1 MSLHSIQTKIMT
13 VSLLIAAGTAVA
25 SLIISFYAE
34 INTIKSTTERYTEQ
48 YISFAD
54 REFNSML
61 SESKKIVLSVAL
73 AQEFIS
79 PNLVRAGEEASYK
92 GFRQKKQIKSFLAG
106 FLSQKEYIEDILLI
120 TGDGPVYQAGSG
132 IVMKREL
139 DTPAMKRALSSDSM
153 ELIYDA
159 EGQSLLLSHPVTYCQ
174 GNTRGVIVVK
184 LNYEFIT
191 SVYTIDFLRSV
202 ALYLYLPDGQ
212 LFYTNSGEEER
223 QGPVGEVRQKG
234 PSAGYVKW
242 KGDPYYYIRYVS
254 DASHMTLISLIPQNV
269 LLKDA
274 QELKTKFL
282 LIGAAASA
290 AALLAAA
297 YLSKRICA
305 DLKCLSGGMEAVR
318 SGNLGVRMKI
328 PARDEIGALADTFN
342 VMMDRI
348 EALMAEVRQKEKLKR
363 EAQQDVLAS
372 QIEPHFLYNSIDSIQ
387 YVAHSRDEKEI
398 EAVAAS
404 LSELLRSV
412 LSNHNEFITLWEEK
426 DYIENYLTIER
437 FKYRRPFTV
446 LWDVEEELWSYP
458 VPKLLLQPVVENALI
473 HGIAAMDGDG
483 VINVKIYRQQDT
495 VILKV
500 MDNGRGISED
510 KLEELKHHMAS
521 KGKPGFRRIG
531 ITNVFNRIQLIYG
544 DGYGGTIASC
554 EGMFTCVELH
564 LPAGGEKDGL
574 EDFTG

>member
-1 MSLHSIQTKIMT
+1 MS
-13 VSLLIAAGTAVA
+13 
-25 SLIISFYAE
+25 
-34 INTIKSTTERYTEQ
+34 
-48 YISFAD
+48 
-54 REFNSML
+54 
-61 SESKKIVLSVAL
+61 
-73 AQEFIS
+73 
-79 PNLVRAGEEASYK
+79 
-92 GFRQKKQIKSFLAG
+92 
-106 FLSQKEYIEDILLI
+106 
-120 TGDGPVYQAGSG
+120 
-132 IVMKREL
+132 
-139 DTPAMKRALSSDSM
+139 DT
-153 ELIYDA
+153 
-159 EGQSLLLSHPVTYCQ
+159 
-174 GNTRGVIVVK
+174 
-184 LNYEFIT
+184 
-191 SVYTIDFLRSV
+191 
-202 ALYLYLPDGQ
+202 
-212 LFYTNSGEEER
+212 
-223 QGPVGEVRQKG
+223 
-234 PSAGYVKW
+234 
-242 KGDPYYYIRYVS
+242 
-254 DASHMTLISLIPQNV
+254 SHMTLISLIPQDV

-500 MDNGRGISED
+500 MDNGRGISEG
-510 KLEELKHHMAS
+510 KLEELKQHMAS

-544 DGYGGTIASC
+544 DGYGGTIDSC

>member
-13 VSLLIAAGTAVA
+13 VSLLIAAGTAVV

-174 GNTRGVIVVK
+174 GSTRGVIVVK

-212 LFYTNSGEEER
+212 LFYTNSGEGER
-223 QGPVGEVRQKG
+223 QGPVGEVRQKA

-242 KGDPYYYIRYVS
+242 KGNPYYYIRYVS
-254 DASHMTLISLIPQNV
+254 DTSHMTLISLIPQDV

-290 AALLAAA
+290 AAHAPS
-297 YLSKRICA
+297 Y
-305 DLKCLSGGMEAVR
+305 
-318 SGNLGVRMKI
+318 
-328 PARDEIGALADTFN
+328 T
-342 VMMDRI
+342 
-348 EALMAEVRQKEKLKR
+348 EAL
-363 EAQQDVLAS
+363 EASIPVSS
-372 QIEPHFLYNSIDSIQ
+372 QIIVWYS
-387 YVAHSRDEKEI
+387 K
-398 EAVAAS
+398 
-404 LSELLRSV
+404 
-412 LSNHNEFITLWEEK
+412 
-426 DYIENYLTIER
+426 
-437 FKYRRPFTV
+437 
-446 LWDVEEELWSYP
+446 
-458 VPKLLLQPVVENALI
+458 
-473 HGIAAMDGDG
+473 MDW
-483 VINVKIYRQQDT
+483 R
-495 VILKV
+495 
-500 MDNGRGISED
+500 M
-510 KLEELKHHMAS
+510 
-521 KGKPGFRRIG
+521 P
-531 ITNVFNRIQLIYG
+531 
-544 DGYGGTIASC
+544 
-554 EGMFTCVELH
+554 
-564 LPAGGEKDGL
+564 
-574 EDFTG
+574 

>member
-1 MSLHSIQTKIMT
+1 M
-13 VSLLIAAGTAVA
+13 
-25 SLIISFYAE
+25 
-34 INTIKSTTERYTEQ
+34 
-48 YISFAD
+48 
-54 REFNSML
+54 
-61 SESKKIVLSVAL
+61 
-73 AQEFIS
+73 
-79 PNLVRAGEEASYK
+79 
-92 GFRQKKQIKSFLAG
+92 
-106 FLSQKEYIEDILLI
+106 
-120 TGDGPVYQAGSG
+120 
-132 IVMKREL
+132 
-139 DTPAMKRALSSDSM
+139 
-153 ELIYDA
+153 
-159 EGQSLLLSHPVTYCQ
+159 
-174 GNTRGVIVVK
+174 
-184 LNYEFIT
+184 
-191 SVYTIDFLRSV
+191 
-202 ALYLYLPDGQ
+202 
-212 LFYTNSGEEER
+212 
-223 QGPVGEVRQKG
+223 
-234 PSAGYVKW
+234 
-242 KGDPYYYIRYVS
+242 
-254 DASHMTLISLIPQNV
+254 
-269 LLKDA
+269 
-274 QELKTKFL
+274 
-282 LIGAAASA
+282 
-290 AALLAAA
+290 
-297 YLSKRICA
+297 
-305 DLKCLSGGMEAVR
+305 KCLSGGMEAVR

-495 VILKV
+495 VIPASNEPNGHAGASIWRLPRGSQTPPRAAGFVILKV

-510 KLEELKHHMAS
+510 KLGELKQHMAS

-544 DGYGGTIASC
+544 DGYGGTIDSC
-554 EGMFTCVELH
+554 EGMFTCVELR

>member
-13 VSLLIAAGTAVA
+13 VSLLIAAGTAVV

-202 ALYLYLPDGQ
+202 ALYLYCL
-212 LFYTNSGEEER
+212 LYTS
-223 QGPVGEVRQKG
+223 
-234 PSAGYVKW
+234 PS
-242 KGDPYYYIRYVS
+242 P
-254 DASHMTLISLIPQNV
+254 
-269 LLKDA
+269 
-274 QELKTKFL
+274 
-282 LIGAAASA
+282 
-290 AALLAAA
+290 
-297 YLSKRICA
+297 
-305 DLKCLSGGMEAVR
+305 
-318 SGNLGVRMKI
+318 
-328 PARDEIGALADTFN
+328 RD
-342 VMMDRI
+342 
-348 EALMAEVRQKEKLKR
+348 
-363 EAQQDVLAS
+363 
-372 QIEPHFLYNSIDSIQ
+372 
-387 YVAHSRDEKEI
+387 
-398 EAVAAS
+398 
-404 LSELLRSV
+404 
-412 LSNHNEFITLWEEK
+412 
-426 DYIENYLTIER
+426 
-437 FKYRRPFTV
+437 
-446 LWDVEEELWSYP
+446 
-458 VPKLLLQPVVENALI
+458 
-473 HGIAAMDGDG
+473 
-483 VINVKIYRQQDT
+483 
-495 VILKV
+495 
-500 MDNGRGISED
+500 
-510 KLEELKHHMAS
+510 
-521 KGKPGFRRIG
+521 
-531 ITNVFNRIQLIYG
+531 
-544 DGYGGTIASC
+544 
-554 EGMFTCVELH
+554 
-564 LPAGGEKDGL
+564 
-574 EDFTG
+574 